1 MITKTR
7 PALTIGALALVAG
20 CNLETVRYYEKVG
33 LMKAPPRTRGGHRV
47 YGNEAAGRLSFIRR
61 ARELGFTI
69 DDIRSLLGLVDRRAV
84 TCGEVQKIAEHQ
96 LQGVR
101 AKVVDLKKLEFVLAG
116 MTRSCAGGDVPD
128 CPVIEALFSSK
139 AA

>member
-1 MITKTR
+1 MVTKTR
-7 PALTIGALALVAG
+7 PALSIGALALAAG

-33 LMKAPPRTRGGHRV
+33 LMKAPPRTQGGHRA
-47 YGNEAAGRLSFIRR
+47 YGSEAAGRLSFIRR
-61 ARELGFTI
+61 ARELGFTV

-96 LQGVR
+96 LRGVR
-101 AKVVDLKKLEFVLAG
+101 AKLADLKKLEHVLAG

-128 CPVIEALFSSK
+128 CPVIEALFSPK

>member
-1 MITKTR
+1 MVTKTR
-7 PALTIGALALVAG
+7 PAMSIGALALAAG
-20 CNLETVRYYEKVG
+20 CNLETVRYYERVG

-84 TCGEVQKIAEHQ
+84 TCGEVQKITDHQ
-96 LQGVR
+96 LQAVR
-101 AKVVDLKKLEFVLAG
+101 KKIADLAKLEVVLAQ
-116 MTRSCAGGDVPD
+116 MTLSCAGGNVPE
-128 CPVIEALFSSK
+128 CPVIGALFSE
-139 AA
+139 AAA

>member
-1 MITKTR
+1 MVTKPR
-7 PALTIGALALVAG
+7 PALTIGALARVAG
-20 CNLETVRYYEKVG
+20 CNLETVRYYERVG
-33 LMKAPPRTRGGHRV
+33 LMKAPPRTRGGHRA

-69 DDIRSLLGLVDRRAV
+69 DDIRSLLGLVDRRTV
-84 TCGEVQKIAEHQ
+84 TCGEVQKITEHQ

-101 AKVVDLKKLEFVLAG
+101 AKVADLKKLERVLAG
-116 MTRSCAGGDVPD
+116 MTKSCAGGDVPD
-128 CPVIEALFSSK
+128 CPVIEALFSQK